1 MKRVWRLL
9 LKEWRRESRS
19 KGTLPKQHFPLLLNR
34 LAEATKK
41 QNIVSGLRAAGLY
54 PVNQVEVLKHIMQ
67 VTNATLDES
76 TLQLFGPSIV
86 RVLLKNL
93 GDWYWTNR
101 KKEKFSKKKN
111 NARQTYWNNRW
122 EKNEEPSPSGNEGPG
137 PSGSNP
143 PIAVNRDL
151 AEDVLP
157 VYK

>member
-1 MKRVWRLL
+1 
-9 LKEWRRESRS
+9 
-19 KGTLPKQHFPLLLNR
+19 
-34 LAEATKK
+34 
-41 QNIVSGLRAAGLY
+41 
-54 PVNQVEVLKHIMQ
+54 MQ
-67 VTNATLDES
+67 ATNATLNES
-76 TLQLFGPSIV
+76 TLQLLGPSIV
-86 RVLLKNL
+86 RVLLENL

-122 EKNEEPSPSGNEGPG
+122 EKNEESSPSGNEGPG

-143 PIAVNRDL
+143 RIAVNRDL

>member
-67 VTNATLDES
+67 ATNATLNES
-76 TLQLFGPSIV
+76 TLQLLGPSIV
-86 RVLLKNL
+86 RVLLENL
-93 GDWYWTNR
+93 GDWY
-101 KKEKFSKKKN
+101 
-111 NARQTYWNNRW
+111 
-122 EKNEEPSPSGNEGPG
+122 
-137 PSGSNP
+137 
-143 PIAVNRDL
+143 
-151 AEDVLP
+151 
-157 VYK
+157 